1 MTKSAQSGVII
12 TPNMESKYWR
22 NHVVY
27 QLYCRSFCDSNG
39 DGIGDIPGIISKL
52 DYLASLGVGILW
64 LNPIYASPQFDMG
77 YDISD
82 YYSINPE
89 YGTMEDFDLLLSEAK
104 KRGIRIVMD
113 LVVNHTSSDHAW
125 FKQSKDLSSPYRDF
139 YFWRDG
145 KKKDSKVP
153 PNNWTSQFSGPAWT
167 YDEEVGK
174 WYLHLYAKEQP
185 DLNWHNPKVLEEVE
199 KILRFWLDKGVYG
212 FRCDVIN
219 QIWKESLKDGKGH
232 AFTGRGMEHYL
243 MKEGNHK
250 ILKAL
255 YTDVFSHY
263 DTVVIGE
270 TYKVD
275 KPNGVKF
282 LTNHELDMFF
292 EFDRTNVD
300 RRAIP
305 VFKKKFR
312 AKNLRKILYSWQETV
327 EWNANYLENHDQI
340 RSLPRFGDPK
350 KHFFESG
357 SALACLNFCLRGT
370 PFVYQGE
377 EIGMLDLP
385 KSDPALSQDVTV
397 TTVNRLMKKMLLP
410 KWLRTHLIWRVNRDN
425 ARSPMQWDDSVSS
438 GFSSSP
444 KTWLPVNPNYNTI
457 NVMREEKDPHSLL
470 SYYKKL
476 IKLHNESEILCFGT
490 FRPFETKGDLFAFS
504 RCLKGK
510 TVLVLVNLG
519 KRKVSVPK
527 GLRKINGHV
536 LLANYADS
544 KASNVSLRPY
554 ESLIIELV

>member
-1 MTKSAQSGVII
+1 
-12 TPNMESKYWR
+12 MESKFWR

-52 DYLASLGVGILW
+52 DYLASLGIGILW

-89 YGTMEDFDLLLSEAK
+89 YGTMEDFDTLLAEAK

-113 LVVNHTSSDHAW
+113 LVVNHTSDQHEW
-125 FKQSKDLSSPYRDF
+125 FQKSKDKNSPYHDF
-139 YFWRDG
+139 YYWRDG
-145 KKKDSKVP
+145 KKKDRKTP
-153 PNNWTSQFSGPAWT
+153 PNNWTSQFAGPAWT
-167 YDEEVGK
+167 YDEEVGQ

-219 QIWKESLKDGKGH
+219 QIWKDSLKDGKGH
-232 AFTGRGMEHYL
+232 AFNGRGMEHYL

-255 YTDVFSHY
+255 YNDVFSHY

-275 KPNGVKF
+275 KQNGVRF

-292 EFDRTNVD
+292 EFDRTAVD
-300 RRAIP
+300 RRSIL
-305 VFKKKFR
+305 VFKKRFQ
-312 AKNLRKILYSWQETV
+312 AKNLRKILYSWQEAV
-327 EWNANYLENHDQI
+327 EWNANYFENHDQI
-340 RSLPRFGDPK
+340 RSLSRFGDPK

-377 EIGMLDLP
+377 EIGMTDLP
-385 KSDPALSQDVTV
+385 KEDPALSQDVTAR
-397 TTVNRLMKKMLLP
+397 TVNGVMKKLLIP
-410 KWLRTHLIWRVNRDN
+410 KPLRIRWISRVNRDN
-425 ARSPMQWDDSVSS
+425 ARSPMQWDDSTSA
-438 GFSSSP
+438 GFSTSP
-444 KTWLPVNPNYNTI
+444 KTWIPVNPNYLTV
-457 NVMREEKDPHSLL
+457 NVEKESKDKNSLL
-470 SYYKKL
+470 NYYRKL
-476 IKLHNESEILCFGT
+476 IALHNQSDILCSGT
-490 FRPFETKGDLFAFS
+490 FHAYPTKGDLFAFS
-504 RCLKGK
+504 RTLKGRS
-510 TVLVLVNLG
+510 VLVLINLG
-519 KRKVSVPK
+519 KKRVSIPESFRRV
-527 GLRKINGHV
+527 NGSV

-544 KASNVSLRPY
+544 KASNTHLRPY
-554 ESLIIELV
+554 ESLIIELD